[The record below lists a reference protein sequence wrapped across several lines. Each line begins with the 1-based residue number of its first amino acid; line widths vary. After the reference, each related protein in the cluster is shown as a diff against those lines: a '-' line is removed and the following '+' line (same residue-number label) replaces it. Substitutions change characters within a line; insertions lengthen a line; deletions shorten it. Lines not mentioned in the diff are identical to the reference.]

1 MQALAR
7 LGDGLARIA
16 ITAGRIGSWAC
27 VPLVAFIIV
36 DVVSRRF
43 FGTGSTMLQELEWH
57 FHALLF
63 LLCLGYAYIRDAHVR
78 IDLVREH
85 MGERSRHLLE
95 LVGFVAILLPFC
107 AIMTWYGADM
117 AWRSFEQ
124 GEGSPNPGGLPNWWL
139 IKAAVP
145 LGLLLLLVSGA
156 AIAIRKYL
164 LLFAPPDL
172 RREVIERVHRETGGA
187 TDERRS

>member
-1 MQALAR
+1 MRALAR

-16 ITAGRIGSWAC
+16 IAAGRIGSWAC
-27 VPLVAFIIV
+27 VPLVAFVIV
-36 DVVSRRF
+36 DVISRRF
-43 FGTGSTMLQELEWH
+43 FLTGSTMLQELEWH

-107 AIMTWYGADM
+107 AIMTWYGVDM
-117 AWRSFEQ
+117 AWRSFQQ

-164 LLFAPPDL
+164 LLFAPADL
-172 RREVIERVHRETGGA
+172 RAEVIERVHRETGGA
-187 TDERRS
+187 TDDRRS